1 MTSSLTLTIAQAKV
15 VLGLSSSLKPEEVE
29 LEEVHEKFIQQ
40 LAKVFHTVSLHYRES
55 TGWVRS

>member
-40 LAKVFHTVSLHYRES
+40 LAKVFHTVSLHYKES
-55 TGWVRS
+55 TG